1 MKKQWILLLV
11 LLLTMSLA
19 IMGCGDED
27 AEADEENGEEVVDE
41 NGEDNGEEDAVDE
54 DNDEYEVV
62 EGEYPDGTYRG
73 IFEDSGSQQ
82 VSIQFS
88 VEDGN
93 LYDISFRHLFY
104 GGTDYG
110 ELEEG
115 DALYGIYEQHLQ
127 VAEYFE
133 GKPVSS
139 ITDLYEPGDF
149 VDDVD
154 AATGA
159 TLRGNKV
166 LSAMVDGLNR
176 GLYSPAGDYVIE
188 LPDYQDGTY
197 RGIYGDG
204 GEQQVS
210 IQFRVED
217 GKIYDMGFRHLYYGG
232 TDYGDLE
239 EGDALY
245 GILEQHEQIAEYFEG
260 KALND
265 ITELHNPGDFVD
277 DVDAATGAT
286 LRGNKVYSA
295 IRDGLNRGIYSP
307 ANGYSADLLENIE
320 DGRYRGTYG
329 DGGDQQVAVQFNVED
344 GNIQELSFRHIYY
357 SGEDYRE
364 MEEGDALYGIYEQ
377 HIQIAEYL
385 EGQPLET
392 IYDLHNPGE
401 FVEDVDVATGA
412 TLRANKVFS
421 AIMNGLS
428 RGIY

>member
-27 AEADEENGEEVVDE
+27 AEADEENGEEVVGE
-41 NGEDNGEEDAVDE
+41 NGEDDGEEDAVEEEEVD
-54 DNDEYEVV
+54 EVV
-62 EGEYPDGTYRG
+62 EGEYPNGTYRG
-73 IFEDSGSQQ
+73 IFEDGGDQQ

-93 LYDISFRHLFY
+93 LHDVRFRHLYY
-104 GGTDYG
+104 GGTDYS

-115 DALYGIYEQHLQ
+115 DALYGIVEQHEQ
-127 VAEYFE
+127 IAEYFE

-139 ITDLYEPGDF
+139 ITDLYNPGDF

-176 GLYSPAGDYVIE
+176 GLYSPDADYTLD

-204 GEQQVS
+204 GDQQVS
-210 IQFRVED
+210 IQFSLED
-217 GKIYDMGFRHLYYGG
+217 GNIYDMSFRHLYYGG
-232 TDYGDLE
+232 TDYRELE

-245 GILEQHEQIAEYFEG
+245 GIVEQHEQIAEYFEG

-265 ITELHNPGDFVD
+265 IAELHNPGDFVD

-286 LRGNKVYSA
+286 IRANKVYSA

-307 ANGYSADLLENIE
+307 ANGYSTDLLEDVE
-320 DGRYRGTYG
+320 DGRYRGTFG
-329 DGGDQQVAVQFNVED
+329 DRGYQQVSVQFYVED
-344 GNIQELSFRHIYY
+344 GMINDLSYRHLYH
-357 SGEDYRE
+357 SDNDYRE

-377 HIQIAEYL
+377 HLQIAEYL

-392 IYDLHNPGE
+392 IYDLHTPGD
-401 FVEDVDVATGA
+401 FVDDVDVATGA
-412 TLRANKVFS
+412 TIRSNKVFS